1 MSGQRSLP
9 ARIAALLLAGAA
21 VSAITGCAARN
32 LPPADVP
39 EPSADAVVVTT
50 RVPQVV
56 DSAIG
61 LLDKEF
67 GKAGLVPLVNYEPG
81 LLLERGVVAV
91 TDPPGGTTVP
101 RGSVVRVVVAGEP
114 ATLDEYIRGHW
125 ETFVGTG
132 ADPKGTV
139 VLGVHEGNRLPEVV
153 DGVKKYL
160 KGKPYRLVTCPHSRV
175 ELERVVVELGER
187 RFLPTAASLK
197 FSLSIDGGA
206 CAVQM
211 RADLTDEETAQLM
224 EQFGAKLVIERGP
237 VEGRLRG
244 DS

>member
-1 MSGQRSLP
+1 MSGQRSRP
-9 ARIAALLLAGAA
+9 ARIAALALAGAA
-21 VSAITGCAARN
+21 VAAMTGCAARN
-32 LPPADVP
+32 LPPAAAP

-56 DSAIG
+56 DRAIA

-67 GKAGLVPLVNYEPG
+67 GKAGLVPLVKYEPG

-91 TDPPGGTTVP
+91 TDPPGGTSLP

-114 ATLDEYIRGHW
+114 ASLDEYIRGHW
-125 ETFVGTG
+125 ETFVGAG

-139 VLGVHEGNRLPEVV
+139 VLGVHEGNGLPEVV
-153 DGVKKYL
+153 EGVEKYL

-175 ELERVVVELGER
+175 ELEKVVVELGER
-187 RFLPTAASLK
+187 RFLPTAATLK
-197 FSLSIDGGA
+197 FTLSVDGGA
-206 CAVQM
+206 CAVQL

-224 EQFGAKLVIERGP
+224 DRFGAKLMIERGP

-244 DS
+244 

>member
-1 MSGQRSLP
+1 MSGQRSWP
-9 ARIAALLLAGAA
+9 ARVAALVLAGAVA
-21 VSAITGCAARN
+21 GCAARN

-39 EPSADAVVVTT
+39 EPSADAAVVTT

-56 DSAIG
+56 DGGIG

-67 GKAGLVPLVNYEPG
+67 GKAGLVPLVKYEPG
-81 LLLERGVVAV
+81 LLLDRGVVAV
-91 TDPPGGTTVP
+91 TDPPSGTSLP

-114 ATLDEYIRGHW
+114 ASLDEYIRGHW

-132 ADPKGTV
+132 IDAKGTV
-139 VLGVHEGNRLPEVV
+139 VLGVHEGNGLPGVV
-153 DGVKKYL
+153 EGVEKYV

-175 ELERVVVELGER
+175 DLEKVVVELSER
-187 RFLPTAASLK
+187 RFLPNAAALK
-197 FSLSIDGGA
+197 FALSIDGYA

-211 RADLTDEETAQLM
+211 RADLSDEQTAQLM
-224 EQFGAKLVIERGP
+224 ERFGAKLVIERGP

>member
-1 MSGQRSLP
+1 MSGQRSWP
-9 ARIAALLLAGAA
+9 ARVTALVLAGAVA
-21 VSAITGCAARN
+21 GCAARN
-32 LPPADVP
+32 QPPADVP

-67 GKAGLVPLVNYEPG
+67 GKAGLVPLVKYEPG

-91 TDPPGGTTVP
+91 TDPPGGTSLP

-114 ATLDEYIRGHW
+114 ASLDEYIRGHW

-132 ADPKGTV
+132 IDAKGTV
-139 VLGVHEGNRLPEVV
+139 VLGVHEGNGLPGVV
-153 DGVKKYL
+153 EGVKKYV

-175 ELERVVVELGER
+175 ELERVVVELSER

-197 FSLSIDGGA
+197 FSLAVDGYA

-211 RADLTDEETAQLM
+211 RADLSDEETAQLM